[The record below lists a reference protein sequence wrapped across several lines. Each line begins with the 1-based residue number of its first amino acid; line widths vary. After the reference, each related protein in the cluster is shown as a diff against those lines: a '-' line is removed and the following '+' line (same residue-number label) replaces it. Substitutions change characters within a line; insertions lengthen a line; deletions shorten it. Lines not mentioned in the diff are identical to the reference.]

1 MTITDTRETAVIG
14 AEPGLGGKPYVDWA
28 AAIAGILLASAIALV
43 MLTFGAAIGLSFVN
57 FHGGAN
63 ASPVWVG
70 IAAASWLLWV
80 EVSAMMCGGYLTGR
94 LRHRVGDATE
104 HESDVR
110 DGAHGLI
117 VWAGAV
123 LIGAIV
129 TAGGIGGA
137 ASTVGSAVSTTVN
150 AAASAAG
157 PAAGGMVQN
166 LSGYFADTLMRP
178 SAATGAAPAPA
189 GGSAGANRADAVA
202 EAGRILV
209 ADAASGNVPDA
220 DKAYLADLVAR
231 TTGLTPEDARKR
243 VNDVLAQIDSAKQ
256 KAADTAE
263 TARKAA
269 VIAAFITAASL
280 LVAAVGAYWAAM
292 MGGNHRD
299 RQVVFDYWFRRF

>member
-1 MTITDTRETAVIG
+1 MMTVTGTGETVVV
-14 AEPGLGGKPYVDWA
+14 EPGSGASARPYVDWA
-28 AAIAGILLASAIALV
+28 AVFAGILLASAVALV
-43 MLTFGAAIGLSFVN
+43 MLTFGTAIGLGFVN
-57 FHGGAN
+57 FHGGGN

-94 LRHRVGDATE
+94 LRRRVADATE

-123 LIGAIV
+123 LIGALV
-129 TAGGIGGA
+129 TAGGVGGA
-137 ASTVGSAVSTTVN
+137 ASALGSAVSSTVN
-150 AAASAAG
+150 ATASAAG
-157 PAAGGMVQN
+157 PAAGGMAQN
-166 LSGYFADTLMRP
+166 LSGYFADTLLRP
-178 SAATGAAPAPA
+178 AAAAPGASATAP
-189 GGSAGANRADAVA
+189 AGANRAEAVA

-209 ADAASGNVPDA
+209 TDAANGSVPDA

-231 TTGLTPEDARKR
+231 TTGLSADDARKR
-243 VNDVLAQIDSAKQ
+243 VDDVLAQVDTAKQ
-256 KAADTAE
+256 KAADAAE

-269 VIAAFITAASL
+269 VVAAFITAASL

-299 RQVVFDYWFRRF
+299 KQVVFDYWFRRF